1 MEQKGEFEQ
10 RPEVKPADQVPFSR
24 PKASPLPWILCV
36 VLFLAAGGLLAWKLL
51 DKGGE
56 NKLQCE
62 TAIEKDKKQEE
73 GESGN
78 VGGNTGGDEDDDLLG
93 AYEGYRAGDIFIDN
107 DGYAYYD
114 PVLYINSYK
123 MVVKNTDNALGEY
136 GKYSLKGKINYAWM
150 GDPEE
155 VDGYKL
161 PFENVAFAEEM
172 VFGNGDISR
181 YIIIID
187 KDQNVNAIAL
197 DSVDVDSRDQKNVT
211 MTFEAR
217 KIGELKNY
225 KGAVAVQQF
234 TRGDGWYNQVIFK
247 DGSRK
252 ELDYFNEFVKK

>member
-1 MEQKGEFEQ
+1 MEQNMTS
-10 RPEVKPADQVPFSR
+10 PAPMAEPTKKKSN
-24 PKASPLPWILCV
+24 ALPWILCA
-36 VLFLAAGGLLAWKLL
+36 VLLLAAGGLLAWKLL
-51 DKGGE
+51 DKGD

-93 AYEGYRAGDIFIDN
+93 AYEGYKAGNIFIDN

-114 PVLYINSYK
+114 PVLYINNYK
-123 MVVKNTDNALGEY
+123 MIVKNTDNALGEY
-136 GKYSLKGKINYAWM
+136 GKYSLKGKIDYTWM

-172 VFGNGDISR
+172 LFGNGDISR

-197 DSVDVDSRDQKNVT
+197 DSVDVDSRDQKNMT

-252 ELDYFNEFVKK
+252 ELDYFNDFVKK